1 MAALFRCWEFRCWTI
16 EASSIV
22 HLWRHADPED
32 AVLRDY
38 LRNWCMPINV
48 HPMII
53 NTPPMGVTAPSLRN
67 AGEMSSLRAKNH
79 KETLKMKAPR
89 MVILM
94 YIPLVQGALPEMAM
108 NPRPLS
114 AKYSDAVFQTSR

>member
-1 MAALFRCWEFRCWTI
+1 
-16 EASSIV
+16 
-22 HLWRHADPED
+22 
-32 AVLRDY
+32 
-38 LRNWCMPINV
+38 
-48 HPMII
+48 MII

-94 YIPLVQGALPEMAM
+94 YIPLVLGALLEMAM

-114 AKYSDAVFQTSR
+114 AK